1 MRDYLGLTRMVL
13 TIALAATAMGAA
25 ADEKNSPFKV
35 TVECVENRDCRFNG
49 SDMPVSVR
57 ILNVSPE
64 DVFLTAD
71 YMQDAGPYST
81 FRDVRT
87 GKVWHGHRR
96 LGTDELLIK
105 YTPIKPGMTVR
116 LDYILDRSD
125 IRFFAKRGGSIDVI
139 VELEYSG
146 YWLGANGKLAEY
158 DDKALIRISDE
169 GGSATV
175 E

>member
-1 MRDYLGLTRMVL
+1 MRDYLGLINKAL
-13 TIALAATAMGAA
+13 TITLATMAVSAA
-25 ADEKNSPFKV
+25 ADEKSSPFKV
-35 TVECVENRDCRFNG
+35 TVECVGNRDCRFNG
-49 SDMPVSVR
+49 SDMPVMVR
-57 ILNVSPE
+57 ILNVSRE
-64 DVFLTAD
+64 EVFLTAD

-96 LGTDELLIK
+96 LGTDELLGK
-105 YTPIKPGMTVR
+105 YTAIKPGATVK

-139 VELEYSG
+139 VQLEYSG

-158 DDKALIRISDE
+158 DDKAIIRISDA
-169 GGSATV
+169 GGSAIV
-175 E
+175 D